1 MSEHVAHAVQYGSRT
16 LSFSLQR
23 SARRTL
29 AIEVHPDQRIHVVAP
44 LNTSLELIRE
54 RVARRGAWIMGQHR
68 YFAQFLPIST
78 AREYVSGETHRYLGR
93 SYVLK
98 VRQGHE
104 RGVKLR
110 GGELLV
116 TAPQRPDPDTVKR
129 LLTAWYHA
137 HAQRVF
143 AERLAA
149 ALPLFKRY
157 RIAQAPLQIKRMA
170 KRWGSCTAKGHILLN
185 PELIKAPARCIDY
198 VLIHEL
204 CHRVH
209 PNHDKAFYT
218 LQTRL
223 MPDWERWKYRL
234 EKLT

>member
-1 MSEHVAHAVQYGSRT
+1 MEEVRYGNRT
-16 LSFSLQR
+16 LAYTVQR

-29 AIEVHPDQRIHVVAP
+29 AIEVHPDQCIHVVAP

-68 YFAQFLPIST
+68 YFAQFLPGST
-78 AREYVSGETHRYLGR
+78 ARAYVSGETHRYLGR

-98 VRQGHE
+98 VRQGPE
-104 RGVKLR
+104 RAVKLR

-116 TAPQRPDPDTVKR
+116 TAPTKPDAETTKR

-143 AERLAA
+143 AERLAE
-149 ALPLFKRY
+149 ALPLFKRH
-157 RIAQAPLQIKRMA
+157 RVEQAPLQIKRMA

-185 PELIKAPARCIDY
+185 PELIKAPTRCIDY

-209 PNHDKAFYT
+209 PQHDKAFYT
-218 LQTRL
+218 LQARL
-223 MPDWERWKYRL
+223 MPDWARWKDRL